1 MAVLSPT
8 SLARAILPVRA
19 RRLLRRAAREAP
31 HRLRDLPRD
40 LVCAVAPR
48 AFGGPIPP
56 PGLRARVGL
65 GGSRAEFALVGR
77 EGARQIL
84 QSVASAGIPALPDW
98 LDFGCGCGRLARYL
112 LEMGNAD
119 SYTGVDVDADQIA
132 WAARNLPGRFSVM
145 RPDPPL
151 DFADA
156 SFDVVMAISIFTHF
170 TEQEQFA
177 WLAEARRLL
186 RPGGLLVA
194 TTLSPEYASAVP
206 GLTVEELAR
215 LADRGFLAV
224 DHGASTFNE
233 KSTFH
238 SLGYLEKAWSPY
250 FRLRSHEARAFV
262 SYQDLALWEKAP
274 APGG

>member
-1 MAVLSPT
+1 VADLSPT

-31 HRLRDLPRD
+31 NRLRDLPRD
-40 LVCAVAPR
+40 LVSAVAPR

-65 GGSRAEFALVGR
+65 GSRAEFEFVGR

-84 QSVASAGIPALPDW
+84 QAVASAGIPALPDW

-112 LEMGNAD
+112 LETGDAR

-132 WAARNLPGRFSVM
+132 WAARNLSGRFSVI

-151 DFADA
+151 DLPDA

-170 TEQEQFA
+170 NEDEQFA
-177 WLAEARRLL
+177 WLAETRRLL

-194 TTLSPEYASAVP
+194 TTLSPEYAPAVP
-206 GLTVEELAR
+206 GLTGEELAR
-215 LADRGFLAV
+215 LEDRGFLAV

-238 SLGYLEKAWSPY
+238 SRRYLEKAWSPH

-274 APGG
+274 APPG